1 MVHGKLVKYRQT
13 PLELARKKLKA
24 ETKYYICVTGFKNP
38 QTIIMVAS
46 TLKLWNTKAGLDKDL
61 GLSGEG
67 QSQ

>member
-1 MVHGKLVKYRQT
+1 MVHGKFVKYRQT
-13 PLELARKKLKA
+13 PLELAWKKLKA

-38 QTIIMVAS
+38 QTIILVAS
-46 TLKLWNTKAGLDKDL
+46 TLKLWSTEAGFDKGL